1 MFVKDLRL
9 IMLFDFYG
17 ELLTQTQKTMFDYY
31 YPRAVLMTI
40 APGFM
45 AANACAFSK

>member
-17 ELLTQTQKTMFDYY
+17 ELLTATQKTMFDYY
-31 YPRAVLMTI
+31 YNDDQWQTI
-40 APGFM
+40 KGTLTY
-45 AANACAFSK
+45 